1 MMPIDLSHT
10 PKRQTHLR
18 NALWYGGFWLLLTLW
33 LRLALPES
41 MMGWERHQ
49 LFRFSADYLTF
60 FSSQPYPVLF
70 YLQAFFTQFFL
81 YPLLGAA
88 VISGL
93 LALGTGA
100 WHRLTGRF
108 WTGLVWVAAMLP
120 LLPYFNLLWVL
131 FWLVVLSG
139 GLLVKALAHARK
151 GLWLPCTGLAGL
163 GFLSLPLLQEQA
175 VWAVLFW
182 SLVYILEKRSVKNGL
197 YAITALLSGGG
208 IGLGLLLG
216 AAYPH
221 YCAPHL
227 GSWTM
232 LSQDI
237 ITWQGFPS
245 VYFIP
250 PAVVRLWIYIGGGLC
265 LTLPLARLMPAKPFE
280 RRWTRIAGWAVV
292 AALCLSAA
300 YIPLRCQMEDFYK
313 TDRLGGEG
321 RWHEAAITAER
332 AFLQRARPESLP
344 RPTRPVFEENR
355 QRNALSKCLSPR
367 PVRAQNMFEES
378 FLADMLKISLLAD
391 RKATSYLFAYNGSL
405 HFPILFSEE
414 ILRYPSTYII
424 ACYYASQGFYAE
436 ALHLFYD
443 FVTSGRIC
451 PTVLE
456 PILWNSV
463 VVGDYAPCRKFI
475 RLFEQSLFHRDIARR
490 YTAYL
495 ADTAQTAKIPEIAA
509 ARQRL
514 SAYDYTVWGYL
525 PDNAIYSRL
534 KYDGNNAAVYEYAL
548 CLWMV
553 YKNHPR
559 ILAEWPKI
567 RRFYPKS
574 VPVHLQ
580 EAVLANYDPAGLE
593 NMPED
598 IDPAVATRYTDFCMA
613 YDLYQKGYL
622 PFETLTKD
630 FKDTY
635 WYHFAFAKIKTLEQL
650 TSEGGGGKGANAR
663 QNR

>member
-1 MMPIDLSHT
+1 MMDTNVAYTLKQRPY
-10 PKRQTHLR
+10 LR

-33 LRLALPES
+33 LRLCLPES

-49 LFRFSADYLTF
+49 LFLFSAAYF
-60 FSSQPYPVLF
+60 HSFSPTPYPVLL
-70 YLQAFFTQFFL
+70 YLQAFFTQFYL

-88 VISGL
+88 IIGGL
-93 LALGTGA
+93 LVLGMGA

-108 WTGLVWVAAMLP
+108 WTGLAWAAALLP

-139 GLLVKALAHARK
+139 GLLVKALARTRK
-151 GLWLPCTGLAGL
+151 RLWLPCSGLAGL
-163 GFLSLPLLQEQA
+163 GFLSLLFLQEQA

-182 SLVYILEKRSVKNGL
+182 SLVYCLEKRPVKNALCGL
-197 YAITALLSGGG
+197 AALLSGAG

-216 AAYPH
+216 AAYPL
-221 YCAPHL
+221 YYALHL

-237 ITWQGFPS
+237 LTWQGFPS
-245 VYFIP
+245 AYFTP

-265 LTLPLARLMPAKPFE
+265 LALPLAKFIPVKWLE
-280 RRWTRIAGWAVV
+280 RRWVRITARATV

-300 YIPLRCQMEDFYK
+300 YIPLGCQMEDFYK

-332 AFLQRARPESLP
+332 AFLQRAKPESLP
-344 RPTRPVFEENR
+344 RPIRPVFEENQR
-355 QRNALSKCLSPR
+355 QNAGWWKHLSPR
-367 PVRAQNMFEES
+367 PVQAQNPVEES

-391 RKATSYLFAYNGSL
+391 REATSYLFAYNGSL
-405 HFPILFSEE
+405 HFPLLFSEV
-414 ILRYPSTYII
+414 ILRYPSTYLI

-443 FVTSGRIC
+443 FVTSGRTGT
-451 PTVLE
+451 TVLE

-463 VVGDYAPCRKFI
+463 VTGDYAPCRKFI
-475 RLFEQSLFHRDIARR
+475 RLFEQSLFHKDIARR

-514 SAYDYTVWGYL
+514 SAYDYTVLGYQ
-525 PDNAIYSRL
+525 PDDAIYSRL
-534 KYDGNNAAVYEYAL
+534 KYDGENAAVYEYAL

-553 YKNHPR
+553 YKNHAR

-567 RRFYPKS
+567 RRFYLKH

-580 EAVLANYDPAGLE
+580 EAVLCNFDLTGLE
-593 NMPED
+593 DMPKG
-598 IDPAVATRYTDFCMA
+598 IDQAVAARYTDFCSA
-613 YDLYQKGYL
+613 YDLYQNGYL

-635 WYHFAFAKIKTLEQL
+635 WYYFAFGEFKTWDQL
-650 TSEGGGGKGANAR
+650 TEERKAKAGQTNQSI
-663 QNR
+663 